1 MPQFK
6 EINMKYLGLL
16 VFSVMLLSGCDYD
29 DDAIVE
35 RAKEIEKNR
44 IAAKNKET
52 LKVLEEHVYEYN
64 KTGIGKR
71 ETYNNPNKRISVIEF
86 DGCEYVLYEDNIGT
100 RYGTAGLAHK
110 GNCKRC
116 EDEK

>member
-1 MPQFK
+1 MQ
-6 EINMKYLGLL
+6 YLGLF

-64 KTGIGKR
+64 KTGIGRR
-71 ETYNNPNKRISVIEF
+71 EAYNNPNKRISVIEF